1 MNDATL
7 GRSRQRALEFTSN
20 YIMNHSLITLEW
32 VIAAILFNSDIFPRS
47 GMFIHCVF
55 NQFRMTAEAK
65 KEDKSVIDVD
75 STRILGQNI
84 IKNEDFDEQVKGEM

>member
-1 MNDATL
+1 
-7 GRSRQRALEFTSN
+7 
-20 YIMNHSLITLEW
+20 
-32 VIAAILFNSDIFPRS
+32 
-47 GMFIHCVF
+47 MFIHCVF

-84 IKNEDFDEQVKGEM
+84 IKNEDFDEQGKSEM